1 MRKRVVVALIALVSA
16 ALALLAVRSLTTA
29 ALAAVVA
36 GLSASAMAMAGTGK
50 AGGVAAGIH
59 LPAMMGAIAGSMMLA
74 LQLRDRSWPER
85 LVLVVASFV
94 AAYFGGLLSAEIWG
108 FGPGGVGVAG
118 TVCAY
123 LIQPLLNVVL
133 AVLRDS
139 EWIKALIA
147 KRMGGGL

>member
-1 MRKRVVVALIALVSA
+1 MKKRLVVVLVALATALVA
-16 ALALLAVRSLTTA
+16 MFALRSLTTA

-36 GLSASAMAMAGTGK
+36 GLSASAIAGTSK
-50 AGGVAAGIH
+50 AGSVAAGIH

-85 LVLVVASFV
+85 VVLVTASFV
-94 AAYFGGLLSAEIWG
+94 AAYFGGLLASEMWA

-123 LIQPLLNVVL
+123 LILPLLNAVMV
-133 AVLRDS
+133 VLRDS

-147 KRMGGGL
+147 KRMGGDA

>member
-1 MRKRVVVALIALVSA
+1 MRARVLIVLVALVSA
-16 ALALLAVRSLTTA
+16 ALTLLAVRSLTTA

-36 GLSASAMAMAGTGK
+36 GLSASAMAGTSK
-50 AGGVAAGIH
+50 AGGVVAGIH
-59 LPAMMGAIAGSMMLA
+59 LPAMMGAVAGSMMLA

-123 LIQPLLNVVL
+123 LILPLLNVAL
-133 AVLRDS
+133 AVLKDS
-139 EWIKALIA
+139 EWIK
-147 KRMGGGL
+147 RMIGGRFGGGAQ

>member
-1 MRKRVVVALIALVSA
+1 MRARVLIVLVALVSA
-16 ALALLAVRSLTTA
+16 GLALLAVRSLTTA

-36 GLSASAMAMAGTGK
+36 GLSASAMAGTGK

-74 LQLRDRSWPER
+74 LQLRDHSWPER
-85 LVLVVASFV
+85 VVLVVASFV
-94 AAYFGGLLSAEIWG
+94 AAYFGGLLAAEILD

-123 LIQPLLNVVL
+123 LILPLLNAVM

-139 EWIKALIA
+139 EFIKALIA
-147 KRMGGGL
+147 KRTGGGV

>member
-16 ALALLAVRSLTTA
+16 ALALLAVRGLTTA

-36 GLSASAMAMAGTGK
+36 GLSASAMAGTGK
-50 AGGVAAGIH
+50 AGGVTAGIH